1 MHTFIFVYV
10 HTCKHISWNSD
21 FLLCCLSDC
30 LIFKFCV
37 SECHGKR
44 YLLPMLSTKL
54 IFRGKNRNCVFFI

>member
-37 SECHGKR
+37 SECHGNSEDLLIER
-44 YLLPMLSTKL
+44 GICFQCYLQ
-54 IFRGKNRNCVFFI
+54 N